1 MTKQSILDIVYKS
14 GDAFLP
20 EHINKILNINIIGS
34 SKGTFYISGW
44 SIIHLL
50 NGVFIGLFYL
60 FMRWSV
66 EVYMLKMFALHTMWE
81 CWQILIGMSKPYMLT
96 GGNNLVDTI
105 VDTLLFMFGAYISLL
120 LNKRAL

>member
-50 NGVFIGLFYL
+50 NGVFIGLIYL
-60 FMRWSV
+60 
-66 EVYMLKMFALHTMWE
+66 
-81 CWQILIGMSKPYMLT
+81 
-96 GGNNLVDTI
+96 
-105 VDTLLFMFGAYISLL
+105 
-120 LNKRAL
+120 